1 MRSPP
6 ADQAV
11 IERAATAAVERGHR
25 LWQRKLEQARSRF
38 RQVTAGLSWIGQ
50 SLDNVKGLLEEVYR
64 EWLTQPVTNYA
75 AGIIANHRPQHVAKP
90 ADDRVPSS
98 EGPDGAFKLASG
110 ERRILTALAQ
120 YPEGRS

>member
-75 AGIIANHRPQHVAKP
+75 AGIICQSP
-90 ADDRVPSS
+90 ASARC
-98 EGPDGAFKLASG
+98 E
-110 ERRILTALAQ
+110 TC
-120 YPEGRS
+120 